1 MKNLILQMSNLM
13 LTPMQLILKVKYRIV
28 EKDDWVVVFYND
40 LWYPGVVT
48 DVRASSFQ
56 KTEEI
61 KNYLQNLF
69 LFAEI
74 ITYQD
79 KFAFLC

>member
-48 DVRASSFQ
+48 DVRASSF
-56 KTEEI
+56 
-61 KNYLQNLF
+61 
-69 LFAEI
+69 
-74 ITYQD
+74 
-79 KFAFLC
+79 